1 MKSRPD
7 SFRKLTEFETK
18 KILKKYGIPVTKEYL
33 AKTPE
38 EAKEFAEKI
47 GYPVA
52 LKIQSPDILH
62 KTEAGGVLLNLKN
75 GEEVLKGFDKIMKS
89 ARRHNRNAK
98 ILGIL
103 VQEMVK
109 DGHQCIVGS
118 KKDPQFGPVIM
129 FGLGGIFVEVFK
141 DVSFRI
147 IPIERKDAKEMIS
160 EIKGYEIL
168 KGVRGQKPVNF
179 RSLEDTLLKVSKMVW
194 KEKNIE
200 ELDIN
205 PLFVSEKGTKAAD
218 ARMVISE

>member
-1 MKSRPD
+1 M
-7 SFRKLTEFETK
+7 
-18 KILKKYGIPVTKEYL
+18 
-33 AKTPE
+33 
-38 EAKEFAEKI
+38 
-47 GYPVA
+47 
-52 LKIQSPDILH
+52 
-62 KTEAGGVLLNLKN
+62 
-75 GEEVLKGFDKIMKS
+75 
-89 ARRHNRNAK
+89 
-98 ILGIL
+98 
-103 VQEMVK
+103 
-109 DGHQCIVGS
+109 
-118 KKDPQFGPVIM
+118 
-129 FGLGGIFVEVFK
+129 
-141 DVSFRI
+141 SFRI